1 MTFNSGIIS
10 PNDNI
15 KQSSYVLSKNTRMLL
30 AGFIG
35 VSLLAVGFLNMPQSI
50 KTNSNS
56 ISARLERSCGCDTDC
71 LCGTNCV
78 CNRHNLK

>member
-10 PNDNI
+10 PNATS
-15 KQSSYVLSKNTRMLL
+15 KQLSYVLL

-35 VSLLAVGFLNMPQSI
+35 ISLLAIGFLNMPQSI
-50 KTNSNS
+50 KTNSNTTS
-56 ISARLERSCGCDTDC
+56 FRVERYCGCDTGC

-78 CNRHNLK
+78 CSKHN